1 MKKFLPIVSKTR
13 SIRIIENRK
22 TITFQIPLS
31 ETINTFK
38 FWKPQIIVKNGI
50 MYLTFLKNQS
60 E

>member
-31 ETINTFK
+31 ETFK